1 MAELSIKIKL
11 AGREYPMKV
20 KSEDEERIRR
30 AGKELEEKIKTYRDQ
45 FSIDDKQDLLA
56 MVAFD
61 SYMEKLKALDQEQD
75 SGIDENLAGKLKG
88 LSDIISNSL

>member
-45 FSIDDKQDLLA
+45 FGIDDKQDLLA

-61 SYMEKLKALDQEQD
+61 SYMEKLKALELEQD

-88 LSDIISNSL
+88 LSDVISNSL